1 MLWAPP
7 QLASAANLE
16 AIPNELWPGFLKYCG
31 LLEAKALYNTSTRTR
46 AAIDCLPGFRYIKTI
61 ENYRRLIDFRIARGI
76 AEHGSK
82 APVSDLKLQDTYIPF
97 LRTLFY
103 REYLVGQLIQLDL
116 TPLGDQLDASIGR
129 DLAYPAAS
137 PPTDPR
143 IELVHDGMA
152 RSVYLEALGLNDPVN
167 ADALANRLADFRP
180 MLHTINQ
187 AAQLHPLN
195 AFTFTTSTPLID
207 QGPNPPAGFDPF
219 QLAINMGHAPYLTL
233 LTRLTTLDWFRFQCW
248 SQLFGALPRGHVEIA
263 QLLHRAVVN
272 LHGRFDESPSA
283 DWEPVLPLTPS
294 STIIPLV
301 GGNNQH
307 QLYDLRAAALADSRQ
322 ERAREDPGTP
332 WSPYTALGELCGHVS
347 FHLAMTVVTGLT
359 ALGHAAALRKYLR
372 GLELVPE
379 GDGSLADNRHL
390 KRAIVSAAFV
400 AEQDAIAQE
409 YMAQLSASEAMSI
422 IRGLTGDRQV
432 DARHQFDV
440 LWGQSTPANAGE
452 IELTKASLIIQ
463 SESGEMSHLV
473 YGEIAG

>member
-1 MLWAPP
+1 M
-7 QLASAANLE
+7 E
-16 AIPNELWPGFLKYCG
+16 
-31 LLEAKALYNTSTRTR
+31 
-46 AAIDCLPGFRYIKTI
+46 D
-61 ENYRRLIDFRIARGI
+61 YRRLIDFRVARGI

-82 APVSDLKLQDTYIPF
+82 APVSDLKLQDTYFPF

-152 RSVYLEALGLNDPVN
+152 RSVYLEALSLNDPVN
-167 ADALANRLADFRP
+167 ADTLAIKLADFRP

-195 AFTFTTSTPLID
+195 ALTFATSTPLNG
-207 QGPNPPAGFDPF
+207 QGPNHPVGFDPF
-219 QLAINMGHAPYLTL
+219 QTAINMGHAPYLTL
-233 LTRLTTLDWFRFQCW
+233 LTRLMSLDWFKFQCW
-248 SQLFGALPRGHVEIA
+248 SELFGTLPRGHVEIA

-283 DWEPVLPLTPS
+283 DWEPVLPLAPS
-294 STIIPLV
+294 PVAIPLV

-307 QLYDLRAAALADSRQ
+307 PMYDLRAAALADSRRK
-322 ERAREDPGTP
+322 RARDNPGTP
-332 WSPYTALGELCGHVS
+332 WSPYTALGELCSHVS
-347 FHLAMTVVTGLT
+347 FHLAMTVVTGLA
-359 ALGHAAALRKYLR
+359 ALGHAAALREYLR

-379 GDGSLADNRHL
+379 GDGSLANSRHL

-400 AEQDAIAQE
+400 AKQDAVAQE
-409 YMAQLSASEAMSI
+409 YMTQLSASEAMSI

-432 DARHQFDV
+432 DARHQFDA
-440 LWGQSTPANAGE
+440 LWGQSAPANAGE
-452 IELTKASLIIQ
+452 IELTKTNLIIQ
-463 SESGEMSHLV
+463 SESGEISHLV